1 MRPRNQ
7 ERAGSSSLN
16 LCHCISISMGGISK
30 GTLTILRSYGF
41 EYISAWRR
49 WQVRIR
55 SVPWTKLK
63 SHPEI
68 GNDHLDLPN
77 VAAMLQEP
85 FVVGRYPPIAQI
97 HPDVP
102 QAFVLLKRADLLSP
116 FNVFD
121 IGAPSMASITRR
133 AERALLPVLAM
144 VTSPQ
149 APASSAGVDILRAGA
164 LRLTPRSRSAVLA
177 VVYRHMPGLGGYVC
191 LIHEG
196 SSGAGEFLNGVVE
209 HSQAGKP

>member
-1 MRPRNQ
+1 LICLAAGRHIDGIVLRTRRIAFATDCMRPRNQ
-7 ERAGSSSLN
+7 ERAGSSSLY

-102 QAFVLLKRADLLSP
+102 QAFVLFKRADLLSP
-116 FNVFD
+116 CNVFD

-133 AERALLPVLAM
+133 AERALLPVLANGD
-144 VTSPQ
+144 V
-149 APASSAGVDILRAGA
+149 AASAGLECR
-164 LRLTPRSRSAVLA
+164 RRHLA
-177 VVYRHMPGLGGYVC
+177 CRGLC
-191 LIHEG
+191 D
-196 SSGAGEFLNGVVE
+196 
-209 HSQAGKP
+209 